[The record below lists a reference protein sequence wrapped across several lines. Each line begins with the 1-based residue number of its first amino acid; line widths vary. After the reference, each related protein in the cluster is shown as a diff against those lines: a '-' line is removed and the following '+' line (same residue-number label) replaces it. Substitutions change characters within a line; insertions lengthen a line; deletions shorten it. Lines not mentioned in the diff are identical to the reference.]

1 MQEESLS
8 PPTHS
13 IPLLPPS
20 TPPPVLSPSRV
31 LTPVAKLLSKEVYQD
46 VDDKEDDV
54 TRLGP
59 NNSNTPTSTLTISH
73 DGNRDDD
80 ADGIGASRKSS
91 SPTPRLLSA
100 VMIPNRKRPSSDRP
114 SSGMSPTENSYVQPF
129 LTSENSAGSVS
140 TKTTI
145 TPEQRA
151 ILEKAF
157 LINQYPKRETQQQLA
172 EDIGAPVTKI
182 NKWFEYRRRKDRLKD
197 STHSTPT
204 TSPATSPP
212 PESAEN
218 IELLQPTPPVQL
230 VQQESDG
237 EDTTSADGVLGSSSV
252 RYRTVSGPSRSFTA
266 RSAQPISNKSGA
278 SGGKLASAE
287 IVKTMAG
294 FLRGGSI
301 YKSTDVQRVVD
312 LMQTADNNEG
322 RKYILNALLSTK
334 SLPILQVFR
343 DSQGPTIL
351 RDWIADARRD
361 ISSHQCEEVLLKIL
375 ATLRTLPFD
384 LERLKETKLGKLIKQ
399 LATDKAGSE
408 EVTAKA
414 MELKDLWVRLI
425 PGTEM
430 AASRSDDDHRLENAR
445 KKPRLDPSASFAKP
459 QQELFQLPKFAKARP
474 GGSKDVDPKP
484 MSRRMSDPDFFKRL
498 SSHQPSSSSAITATS
513 AATTAFPTTVPTP
526 AIAPA
531 ALMRTNQHA
540 SSSHAS
546 SRRSTTT
553 IPAVTVLTSSATST
567 QNPGPLPRKVDFD
580 PHSARHDKAR
590 EAAMKLAESMNNKK
604 KRKVQFKEGDELV
617 SIRIIESREDLES
630 MDEDETGAEMH
641 DGYMDGRNEYEDEG
655 DGDSDVHHPRYGS
668 PPPPSPTQPSGSLE
682 SSALHNGPFKPAFMI
697 PAEDQQDLVNGIF
710 WRWPLCL
717 RIEFEPNEYGELPV
731 RAHGDQSAE
740 YAIQERREMET
751 RSVEYASVADI
762 PPSPTEPDNEPHLE
776 VEPPKV
782 VPLFQ
787 DAADHG
793 QALLHTLTLIYQK
806 ITITNFGNHA
816 L

>member
-13 IPLLPPS
+13 IPLQPPS
-20 TPPPVLSPSRV
+20 TPPPVLSSSRV
-31 LTPVAKLLSKEVYQD
+31 LTPVAKLHSKEVHQD
-46 VDDKEDDV
+46 ADDKEEDV

-59 NNSNTPTSTLTISH
+59 NNSNTSTSTLTISH
-73 DGNRDDD
+73 DDNRDDD

-100 VMIPNRKRPSSDRP
+100 VMIPNH
-114 SSGMSPTENSYVQPF
+114 VQPF

-140 TKTTI
+140 TKTTM

-151 ILEKAF
+151 TLEKAF

-172 EDIGAPVTKI
+172 EDTGAPMT
-182 NKWFEYRRRKDRLKD
+182 
-197 STHSTPT
+197 
-204 TSPATSPP
+204 
-212 PESAEN
+212 
-218 IELLQPTPPVQL
+218 
-230 VQQESDG
+230 
-237 EDTTSADGVLGSSSV
+237 
-252 RYRTVSGPSRSFTA
+252 
-266 RSAQPISNKSGA
+266 
-278 SGGKLASAE
+278 KLASAE

-301 YKSTDVQRVVD
+301 YKSADVQRVVD

-361 ISSHQCEEVLLKIL
+361 ITNHQCEEVLLKIL

-384 LERLKETKLGKLIKQ
+384 LERLKETKLGKLVKQ
-399 LATDKAGSE
+399 LATDKTGSE

-430 AASRSDDDHRLENAR
+430 ATSRSDDDNRLESAR

-459 QQELFQLPKFAKARP
+459 QQELFQLPKFSKARP

-498 SSHQPSSSSAITATS
+498 SGHQPSSSSAITATS

-546 SRRSTTT
+546 GRRSTTT
-553 IPAVTVLTSSATST
+553 TPTVTVLTSSATPT
-567 QNPGPLPRKVDFD
+567 QTPGPLPRKVDFD

-617 SIRIIESREDLES
+617 SIRIIEPREDLES

-655 DGDSDVHHPRYGS
+655 DGDNDVHHSRYGS

-682 SSALHNGPFKPAFMI
+682 SSALHNGPFKPAFVI

-762 PPSPTEPDNEPHLE
+762 PPSPTEPDIEPHLE